1 MKMSELSARSGVA
14 IPTIKFYLREGLLRR
29 GELTSRTQ
37 ASYDDTHLRRLR
49 LIRSLVE
56 VAGLKLDVVKRVL
69 AAVDD
74 ESRTRHEVLGTAHSS
89 LSAPASP
96 SVEDVKHA
104 RRLLAH
110 WGWQVHTQ
118 SPLPAALACA
128 LRSLDSVGHPM
139 NEEALDAY
147 AAAAAAVAAV
157 DVSEL
162 PADRTDAVETVVV
175 GTLLREPVL
184 LILRRMAQE
193 ASSAR
198 NE

>member
-1 MKMSELSARSGVA
+1 
-14 IPTIKFYLREGLLRR
+14 
-29 GELTSRTQ
+29 
-37 ASYDDTHLRRLR
+37 
-49 LIRSLVE
+49 
-56 VAGLKLDVVKRVL
+56 
-69 AAVDD
+69 
-74 ESRTRHEVLGTAHSS
+74 
-89 LSAPASP
+89 
-96 SVEDVKHA
+96 
-104 RRLLAH
+104 
-110 WGWQVHTQ
+110 
-118 SPLPAALACA
+118 
-128 LRSLDSVGHPM
+128 M

-193 ASSAR
+193 ARSAR